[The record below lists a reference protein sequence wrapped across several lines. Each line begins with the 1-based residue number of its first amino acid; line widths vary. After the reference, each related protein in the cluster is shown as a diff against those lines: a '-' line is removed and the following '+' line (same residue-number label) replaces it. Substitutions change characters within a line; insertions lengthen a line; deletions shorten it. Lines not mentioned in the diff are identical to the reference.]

1 LLKYLNKIRNLGI
14 KEAKY
19 MQGFIVNLNKVK
31 DEDLIVTIIS
41 KDSLDTL
48 YRFYGA
54 RHGVI
59 NLGFKI
65 DYEKEGSAKSSI
77 KRLKDVIHI
86 GFKWINDYNKLRLW
100 QNFLALFYKHLKDA
114 YEIDPFYFNLLDQ
127 ASKNWDKQNP
137 KRVAVESY
145 VKLLEYE
152 GRLHTQ
158 MTCFMCHEVIH
169 NEISLI
175 RAYLPTHK
183 ECTHTLSINKEGLQE
198 LYTNKSSLFLDDTEV
213 DRLWYVLLEGL

>member
-1 LLKYLNKIRNLGI
+1 
-14 KEAKY
+14 
-19 MQGFIVNLNKVK
+19 MQGFIINLNTVK

-41 KDSLDTL
+41 KNSLDTL

-77 KRLKDVIHI
+77 ERLKDVIHI
-86 GFKWINDYNKLRLW
+86 GFKWINDYEKLRLW
-100 QNFLALFYKHLKDA
+100 QNFLGLFYKHLKDA
-114 YEIDPFYFNLLDQ
+114 YEIDDFYFDLIDN
-127 ASKNWDKQNP
+127 ASKTWDKQNP

-145 VKLLEYE
+145 VKLLEHE
-152 GRLHTQ
+152 GRLHTE
-158 MTCFMCHEVIH
+158 MECFLCHQEIQG
-169 NEISLI
+169 EISLI

-183 ECTHTLSINKEGLQE
+183 ECTHTLSISQNGLKE
-198 LYTNKSSLFLDDTEV
+198 LYKNKSSLFLSDKEV
-213 DRLWYVLLEGL
+213 ERLWYVLLEGL

>member
-1 LLKYLNKIRNLGI
+1 
-14 KEAKY
+14 
-19 MQGFIVNLNKVK
+19 MQGFIINLNKVK

-41 KDSLDTL
+41 EKSLDTL

-77 KRLKDVIHI
+77 ERLKDVIHV
-86 GFKWINDYNKLRLW
+86 GYKWINDNEKLRLW
-100 QNFLALFYKHLKDA
+100 QNFLRLFHKHLKDA
-114 YEIDPFYFNLLDQ
+114 YEIDDFYFNLINM

-137 KRVAVESY
+137 KRVAIESY
-145 VKLLEYE
+145 IKLLEYE
-152 GRLHTQ
+152 GRLHTE
-158 MTCFMCHEVIH
+158 MECFLCHENI
-169 NEISLI
+169 EGDISLI

-183 ECTHTLSINKEGLQE
+183 ECTHTLSISQDALLE
-198 LYTNKSSLFLDDTEV
+198 LYENKSSLFLTDKEV